1 MTIAIPD
8 AKTNTPCCESDLRVR
23 NKISAICRIRAK
35 ERIRFLREPS
45 KQAKVTIPQIPRKL
59 DAKFGLPRKVITAL

>member
-8 AKTNTPCCESDLRVR
+8 ANTNTPCCESDLRVR
-23 NKISAICRIRAK
+23 NNIREVCRARS
-35 ERIRFLREPS
+35 RDMTRFFKEPS
-45 KQAKVTIPQIPRKL
+45 KNAKVTIPQIPRKL